1 MGGGQEGAERGG
13 GRVTSPR
20 ERPRIRNF
28 LVCVFLAQVKWIAPI
43 SALRGQLH
51 YMKETVTLNVTAQQP
66 QSAPFVSQGGR
77 VTITI
82 HDHHSLSGFKEP
94 GMMTYR
100 LPCASDFIT
109 APVTFELRP
118 QPAAKEPRDPRL
130 LLTPPLPPLRLSG
143 MFTGCAPP
151 TPPLPLTQQTN
162 AVEVNLQPSAQ

>member
-1 MGGGQEGAERGG
+1 MRVGGWD

-94 GMMTYR
+94 GMMTYS

-109 APVTFELRP
+109 APVTFELACSS
-118 QPAAKEPRDPRL
+118 AAGCQKSPETRVSSCSSSSSPSSSSSKWHVYRMS
-130 LLTPPLPPLRLSG
+130 PPPHP
-143 MFTGCAPP
+143 TP
-151 TPPLPLTQQTN
+151 TPPSHP
-162 AVEVNLQPSAQ
+162 ADECGRG

>member
-1 MGGGQEGAERGG
+1 M
-13 GRVTSPR
+13 TSPR

-94 GMMTYR
+94 GMMTYS

-109 APVTFELRP
+109 APVTSQLACSSAAGCQRAPRP
-118 QPAAKEPRDPRL
+118 ASPPA
-130 LLTPPLPPLRLSG
+130 PPPPHPPPLRLSG

-151 TPPLPLTQQTN
+151 APQPQLPPLTQQTN
-162 AVEVNLQPSAQ
+162 AVEVNLQPSAR